1 MLSPES
7 SKGLGLRYTDVVGD
21 RPLFPGAWGGGRG
34 SLPHGQSPTVI
45 QHLRPGRR
53 ETISN
58 LGGLSLSFSTLR
70 GVQALSLAQPEA
82 LPSQFT

>member
-1 MLSPES
+1 MLKPES
-7 SKGLGLRYTDVVGD
+7 SKGLGLRSIDVVRD
-21 RPLFPGAWGGGRG
+21 RPLFPKARGGGRG
-34 SLPHGQSPTVI
+34 SLPHGQAPTVI

-58 LGGLSLSFSTLR
+58 LGGLSLSFSTLH
-70 GVQALSLAQPEA
+70 GVQAFFLAQPVA